1 MEKQEL
7 RDILF
12 KQMLDNN
19 KGISV
24 KELVNRVKS
33 IVDIWQNLYYLLI
46 ENTDYFDNYSDID
59 EIKVIDDYLIIKC
72 GLFEYLII
80 DLINKKTITEQIFD
94 KKFYEIN
101 FNDESWI
108 KIDNYELI
116 DYQGNINELIDYIL
130 NNSFVLINMD
140 KRLFYRVK
148 YHDAKLSFSLNY
160 QDGSM
165 QLSFSAPNQYL
176 YEQLFINADLSPSK
190 MQDAINK
197 IGKEKMYYYFN
208 NVPDIIIPSNLIPDL
223 LVNHKIKSLK
233 K

>member
-108 KIDNYELI
+108 KIDNYESVRI
-116 DYQGNINELIDYIL
+116 TC
-130 NNSFVLINMD
+130 
-140 KRLFYRVK
+140 
-148 YHDAKLSFSLNY
+148 
-160 QDGSM
+160 
-165 QLSFSAPNQYL
+165 
-176 YEQLFINADLSPSK
+176 
-190 MQDAINK
+190 
-197 IGKEKMYYYFN
+197 GK
-208 NVPDIIIPSNLIPDL
+208 
-223 LVNHKIKSLK
+223 
-233 K
+233 